1 MRAMMDRQAL
11 QALEG
16 AQIADDLVRN
26 EGMPRRQPDRQM
38 HGIPCP
44 NERGT
49 IMIWIKAHN
58 VGR

>member
-1 MRAMMDRQAL
+1 MWAMMDRQAL

-16 AQIADDLVRN
+16 AQIVDGLVRN
-26 EGMPRRQPDRQM
+26 EGMPRWQPDRQM

-49 IMIWIKAHN
+49 IMI
-58 VGR
+58 